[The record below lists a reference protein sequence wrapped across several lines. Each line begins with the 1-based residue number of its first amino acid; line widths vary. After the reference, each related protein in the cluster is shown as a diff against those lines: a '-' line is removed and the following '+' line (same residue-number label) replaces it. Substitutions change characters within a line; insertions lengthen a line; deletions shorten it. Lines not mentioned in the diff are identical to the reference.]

1 MATLASSLLDFLMNL
16 FNDPEAAADFLEDPE
31 QALEDAGLGGVCWDD
46 VEAVLPVVVD
56 YAPITVSSSFDRE
69 YNTGGNATG
78 NFAGNTW
85 APVAAAPAAHVAPVH
100 VAPVHHD
107 DDHGHAVAQLHSI
120 VNNYTYTSHT
130 DDRDTIT
137 DQSVNQNIWADG
149 DVTQVFDNDAVVA
162 SGDDSIAAGGS
173 VALDESVDNST
184 NITVGDIDIDGSF
197 NEDNDTDIDVDIDG
211 SFNEDNDDVDGDDNV
226 VGGAGAGTVVVGD
239 GNSVGNEDNDDV
251 DGDDN
256 IVGTDGDVVIGD
268 ENVTGDGN
276 VVGDDN
282 VVDNELDVDVEIGD
296 IVGGDQVGGDQ
307 AGGDIVNVG
316 DVEIGDIVGGDNVGG
331 DNVGGDL
338 IDVGDVDVVVG
349 DVVGGDLVE
358 GPVVGGDL
366 IDDITVGDVVGGDVV
381 EVGDV
386 DLDVVGGDLIGG
398 PVLGEGAVIGDIELD
413 VVAELPVLDGGVEG

>member
-85 APVAAAPAAHVAPVH
+85 APVAAAPAAHVAPAH
-100 VAPVHHD
+100 VHHD

-120 VNNYTYTSHT
+120 VNNYTYTSTT

-137 DQSVNQNIWADG
+137 DQSVNQNIWANG
-149 DVTQVFDNDAVVA
+149 DVTQLFDNDAVVA
-162 SGDDSIAAGGS
+162 SGDGAIAAGDD
-173 VALDESVDNST
+173 VEIDESEDNST
-184 NITVGDIDIDGSF
+184 NITVGDIEIDDSF
-197 NEDNDTDIDVDIDG
+197 NEDNDTDIDVDIDD
-211 SFNEDNDDVDGDDNV
+211 SYNEDNDGVDGDGNV
-226 VGGAGAGTVVVGD
+226 VGGSGSGAIVVGD
-239 GNSVGNEDNDDV
+239 DNAVGNEDNDGV
-251 DGDDN
+251 DGDGN
-256 IVGTDGDVVIGD
+256 IVGTEGDVIIGDGNVTGD
-268 ENVTGDGN
+268 ENVVGDGN
-276 VVGDDN
+276 VVGNDT
-282 VVDNELDVDVEIGD
+282 EIDVEVGD

-307 AGGDIVNVG
+307 AGGDIIDVG
-316 DVEIGDIVGGDNVGG
+316 DVTVGDIVGGDNVGG

-338 IDVGDVDVVVG
+338 IDVGDVDVEVG
-349 DVVGGDLVE
+349 DIVGGDLVE

-366 IDDITVGDVVGGDVV
+366 IEDVEIGDVVGGDVI

-386 DLDVVGGDLIGG
+386 DLDLVGGDLIEG
-398 PVLGEGAVIGDIELD
+398 PLLGEGAVIGDIDADLD
-413 VVAELPVLDGGVEG
+413 VVAELPAVVEPGA